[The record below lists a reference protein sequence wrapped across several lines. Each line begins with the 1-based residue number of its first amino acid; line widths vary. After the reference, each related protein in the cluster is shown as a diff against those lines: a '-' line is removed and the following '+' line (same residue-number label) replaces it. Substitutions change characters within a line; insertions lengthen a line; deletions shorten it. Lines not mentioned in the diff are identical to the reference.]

1 MKNRSAYPQGRVTP
15 APTRRMPLSGRR
27 ERVVHHVTAH
37 EIDVEVRRLD
47 PNARP
52 GTLRY
57 P

>member
-1 MKNRSAYPQGRVTP
+1 MKNRSAYPQGRVSP
-15 APTRRMPLSGRR
+15 APSARHGLHSGRR
-27 ERVVHHVTAH
+27 ERVLHHVTRH

-57 P
+57 